1 MDVKTVL
8 NEVIKEHCPFIHNNR
23 LNALLD
29 VAEGLRYSQNLSLSA
44 IGRNLSGD
52 SKVKHKIKKVDRCIG
67 VYKIFF
73 IKYSLCHTILLLFF
87 GFIGYTI
94 DYHYR
99 YKNKK
104 L

>member
-52 SKVKHKIKKVDRCIG
+52 SKVKHKIKKVDIVNSGEVGDVVTSRR
-67 VYKIFF
+67 
-73 IKYSLCHTILLLFF
+73 LPTI
-87 GFIGYTI
+87 T
-94 DYHYR
+94 
-99 YKNKK
+99 N
-104 L
+104 